1 MKVAVSS
8 MGTDLNAQVDPRF
21 GRCQSF
27 IVVDTDTMEFEVI
40 QNPNIGAAGGAGIQ
54 SGQLIASK
62 EVTVVLTGNC
72 GPNAFR
78 TLSAAGI
85 QVITGATGTIRD
97 AVEKFKGGE
106 LKPTAQANVGEYFGT
121 SGVRQGGMGRG
132 KGGGGRGRG

>member
-54 SGQLIASK
+54 SGQLIAS
-62 EVTVVLTGNC
+62 EGVTVVLTGNC

-106 LKPTAQANVGEYFGT
+106 LKPTAQANVGEYFGA